1 MKHRYPSADVFTAME
16 ELLKSTSDG
25 TRLKILFVL
34 LEGPK
39 NVSQIQSLIGAS
51 QSLVSHQLK
60 ILRDLN
66 LVSTQREGTFITYQ
80 LSDDH
85 VVQLL
90 EVVYEHALE
99 KRS

>member
-1 MKHRYPSADVFTAME
+1 MKHPFPEPIVFQAME

-34 LEGPK
+34 LEGPQ
-39 NVSQIQSLIGAS
+39 NVSQIQNLIGAS

-66 LVSTQREGTFITYQ
+66 LVSTSREGTFITYQ

-85 VVQLL
+85 VVKLL

-99 KRS
+99 KRG